1 MGLQLGRG
9 GGVDVLLMLEVYPAG
24 EEPVPGAD
32 ARSLC
37 RAIRSRGRVEP
48 ILVTD
53 NGELPRTLLGV
64 LEAGDVM
71 VTQGAGDIGRLAA
84 LLAGGALK
92 GEGS

>member
-1 MGLQLGRG
+1 
-9 GGVDVLLMLEVYPAG
+9 
-24 EEPVPGAD
+24 
-32 ARSLC
+32 
-37 RAIRSRGRVEP
+37 VEP